1 VKDLLEAGLTTEAEI
16 NSHLNGIQSVDGR
29 ITFQQ
34 FEDFVGRIQ
43 ETSLA
48 SVDPRLLGA
57 LMKQFDSQSAA
68 PDNDN
73 ETEDTS
79 GIVIPK

>member
-1 VKDLLEAGLTTEAEI
+1 VKDLLEADLTTEAEI
-16 NSHLNGIQSVDGR
+16 NSLLNEIQSVDGR

-34 FEDFVGRIQ
+34 FEDFVGKIQ

-48 SVDPRLLGA
+48 NVDPRLLGD
-57 LMKQFDSQSAA
+57 LMKQFNSQSAA
-68 PDNDN
+68 PDNDVEN
-73 ETEDTS
+73 ENTS